1 MLNRNYLFLLQVVLF
16 LCPLNSFSQYILNGD
31 AQKDSCN
38 CYILT
43 EPEVWQGGSV
53 WQSTKIDLS
62 QSFDFNF
69 NVYLGNLDES
79 GADGMVFMLQP
90 LSTSLGAQGE
100 GMGFQGVSPSIGIS
114 LDTWQNVNEND
125 PVYDH
130 ISIQADGVIK
140 HGNDL
145 AGPVPASA
153 TSNNI
158 EDGRWH
164 IFRIKWDASSKTLST
179 YFDGVLRLSKQ
190 IDMVA
195 AIFNNDPMVYWG
207 FSAATGGSYN
217 LQRFCTAL
225 NPAFNSS
232 LTDNS
237 SCIGTPIIFE
247 DNSVSFTKIK
257 SYYWDFGDGTTSTLA
272 DPPPHFYTTAG
283 TYQVSHSIT
292 AMDNCESPLNTREV
306 YIGDGPVLSFKVF
319 DTCQSLN
326 PRIDINAKVKVG
338 NVNQW
343 NWQLNGAPFST
354 DQNPDFTKL
363 SAGNYVL
370 DLQVGT
376 TLGCVSNNYS
386 TNFNLKPAPSIIADV
401 NNGCKG
407 IPVLFN
413 GKLSDNFPAVK
424 NWKWNLGDSSFSD
437 AQNTEHIYP
446 NEGNYQILLSAEGV
460 NGCSSTVTK
469 DLLINSAHA
478 NAGNDTI
485 IARNTLFQLHGSGG
499 VSYSWSPAAGLN
511 NANISDPITKITND
525 TRFFLTVKNEE
536 GCVDTASVK
545 ATVFNGS
552 AIYVPTAF
560 TPNHDG
566 LNDILKPFYVG
577 IKTLYYF
584 TVYNRWGEKV
594 FSTTDMNQGWDGSWK
609 QTVENGS
616 AYVWVLKAVDMLG
629 KMYNLKGSFILLK

>member
-16 LCPLNSFSQYILNGD
+16 LFPLNSFSQYILNGD

-90 LSTSLGAQGE
+90 LSTNLGTQGE

-158 EDGRWH
+158 EDGKWH

-179 YFDGVLRLSKQ
+179 YFDGVLRLTKQ

-195 AIFNNDPMVYWG
+195 AIYNNDPMVYWG

-247 DNSVSFTKIK
+247 DNSVSFTTIK

-272 DPPPHFYTTAG
+272 NPPAHFYTTAG

-292 AMDNCESPLNTREV
+292 AMDNCESSLNTREI
-306 YIGDGPVLSFKVF
+306 YIGDGPELSFKVF

-326 PRIDINAKVKVG
+326 PRIDIDAKVKVG

-343 NWQLNGAPFST
+343 NWELNGAPFST
-354 DQNPDFTKL
+354 DKNPDFTKL
-363 SAGNYVL
+363 SAGNYL
-370 DLQVGT
+370 LKLQVGT
-376 TLGCVSNNYS
+376 TLGCISNDYS
-386 TNFNLKPAPSIIADV
+386 ASFNLKPAPSIIADV

-407 IPVLFN
+407 MAVSFN
-413 GKLSDNFPAVK
+413 GKQSDNFPAVK
-424 NWKWNLGDSSFSD
+424 NWKWNFGDSSFSD
-437 AQNTEHIYP
+437 LQNAQHIYP
-446 NEGNYQILLSAEGV
+446 NEGNYQIQLSAEGA

-469 DLLINSAHA
+469 DLLINAAHA

-485 IARNTLFQLHGSGG
+485 VARNTLFQLHGSGG
-499 VSYSWSPAAGLN
+499 VSYSWSPATGLSDP
-511 NANISDPITKITND
+511 NISDPITKITND
-525 TRFFLTVKNEE
+525 TRFFLTVKNPE
-536 GCVDTASVK
+536 GCVDTASMK

-584 TVYNRWGEKV
+584 TIYNRWGEKV
-594 FSTTDMNQGWDGSWK
+594 FSTTDMNQGWDGNWK
-609 QTVENGS
+609 QTVDNGS
-616 AYVWVLKAVDMLG
+616 TYVWVLKAVDMLG

>member
-53 WQSTKIDLS
+53 WQSTKIDLG

-164 IFRIKWDASSKTLST
+164 TFRIKWDASSKTLST
-179 YFDGVLRLSKQ
+179 YFDGVLRLSKP

-247 DNSVSFTKIK
+247 DNSVSFTNIK
-257 SYYWDFGDGTTSTLA
+257 SYYWDFGDGTRSTLA
-272 DPPPHFYTTAG
+272 DPPPHFYTTPG
-283 TYQVSHSIT
+283 TYQISHSIT

-407 IPVLFN
+407 IAVLFN
-413 GKLSDNFPAVK
+413 GKQSDNFPAVK
-424 NWKWNLGDSSFSD
+424 NWKWNFGDSSFSD
-437 AQNTEHIYP
+437 LQNAQHIYP
-446 NEGNYQILLSAEGV
+446 GEGNYQIHLSAEGV

-499 VSYSWSPAAGLN
+499 VSYFWSPAAGLN

-584 TVYNRWGEKV
+584 TVYNRWGEEV